1 MKFIVELRTN
11 VGNIDFNVN
20 AEDLAAAADFVNK
33 GLSNRPAVFEGQ
45 DARIEI
51 KEGMEIYFM
60 QITRDQTDRHF
71 KRNPLHQE
79 LLDKSIQPRR
89 EDFKETLKGTF
100 LGQEITIEAQVYI
113 NNDRYY
119 YVPMRVNDLPAYEVI
134 DRHNLAEVMKQI
146 LKENGP
152 KDFKVLI
159 PPAIIPTWEEA
170 VEYIKDYIKEE
181 EKAELKQDKN
191 AVAFWGWRELEEE

>member
-20 AEDLAAAADFVNK
+20 AEDLAAAADIVNK

-60 QITRDQTDRHF
+60 QITRDQTDRHL

-79 LLDKSIQPRR
+79 LLGKSIQPRR
-89 EDFKETLKGTF
+89 GDFKETLKDTF
-100 LGQEITIEAQVYI
+100 LGQEITIEAQAYA

-134 DRHNLAEVMKQI
+134 DRHNLAEVMKQR
-146 LKENGP
+146 LKEDGP

>member
-20 AEDLAAAADFVNK
+20 AEDLAAAADIVNK

-60 QITRDQTDRHF
+60 QITRDQTDRHL

-79 LLDKSIQPRR
+79 LLGKSIQPRR
-89 EDFKETLKGTF
+89 GDFKETLKDTF
-100 LGQEITIEAQVYI
+100 LGQEITIEAQAYA

-134 DRHNLAEVMKQI
+134 DRHNLAEVMKQR

-152 KDFKVLI
+152 KDFKVLM

>member
-79 LLDKSIQPRR
+79 LLSKSIQTGKKG
-89 EDFKETLKGTF
+89 FKETMKDTF
-100 LGQEITIEAQVYI
+100 LGQEITIEAQVYV

-134 DRHNLAEVMKQI
+134 DRHNLAEVMKQR